1 MFFGTVFLSFFIL
14 TKLTYQ
20 DVENM
25 IKGISDCGDCEV
37 KVLSLH
43 IPLKMKLED
52 FDAVEIVPRDSKAL
66 GRKVFTAYFQKEG
79 KNFTGTIFAFID
91 RKIMIP
97 VAKRRIEKG
106 ERVDEKDFEFKEVYS
121 TLTPS
126 DFISKEDIEQKEL
139 YLKVPVGKGEV
150 LRKTHL
156 REDIAIRKGDRVK
169 IVLNS
174 GIIYVE
180 FPGLALSNAKEG
192 ETVKVRNMSSN
203 KIVYGV
209 ARENK
214 IVEVK

>member
-1 MFFGTVFLSFFIL
+1 MFLGEIFMSIFLI

-20 DVENM
+20 DVENI
-25 IKGISDCGDCEV
+25 IKGVSDCEDCEV

-52 FDAVEIVPRDSKAL
+52 FDSVQIVPRDSKAL

-79 KNFTGTIFAFID
+79 KNFTGTVFAFID
-91 RKIMIP
+91 RKVMIP

-106 ERVDEKDFEFKEVYS
+106 ERVDGKDFEFKEVYS

-126 DFISKEDIEQKEL
+126 DFLSKEDIEQGEL

-150 LRKTHL
+150 LRKTHI

-174 GIIYVE
+174 GIIYIE

-192 ETVKVRNMSSN
+192 EIIKVRNMSSN

-209 ARENK
+209 ARRDK
-214 IVEVK
+214 VVEVK

>member
-1 MFFGTVFLSFFIL
+1 
-14 TKLTYQ
+14 
-20 DVENM
+20 
-25 IKGISDCGDCEV
+25 
-37 KVLSLH
+37 
-43 IPLKMKLED
+43 
-52 FDAVEIVPRDSKAL
+52 
-66 GRKVFTAYFQKEG
+66 
-79 KNFTGTIFAFID
+79 
-91 RKIMIP
+91 MIP

-121 TLTPS
+121 TLAPS

-192 ETVKVRNMSSN
+192 ETVKVRNMRSN

-209 ARENK
+209 ARGNK

>member
-1 MFFGTVFLSFFIL
+1 MFLGEVFFSIL
-14 TKLTYQ
+14 LLLKLTYQ
-20 DVENM
+20 DVEKI
-25 IKGISDCGDCEV
+25 IKGVSDCGDCEV

-52 FDAVEIVPRDSKAL
+52 FDSVEIVPRDSKAL

-79 KNFTGTIFAFID
+79 KNFTGTVFAFID
-91 RKIMIP
+91 KKVMIP

-106 ERVDEKDFEFKEVYS
+106 ERVDVKDFDFKEVYS
-121 TLTPS
+121 TLTPA
-126 DFISKEDIEQKEL
+126 DFLSKEDIEQKDL

-174 GIIYVE
+174 GMIYIE

-192 ETVKVRNMSSN
+192 ETIKVRNLSSN

-209 ARENK
+209 AKGDK
-214 IVEVK
+214 IVEVR